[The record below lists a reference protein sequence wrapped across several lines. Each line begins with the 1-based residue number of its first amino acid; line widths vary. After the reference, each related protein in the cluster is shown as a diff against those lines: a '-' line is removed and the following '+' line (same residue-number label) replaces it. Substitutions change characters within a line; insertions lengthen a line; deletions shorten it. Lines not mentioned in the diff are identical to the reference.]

1 MQINPLTEVK
11 NKTSFSQKLYL
22 DLANKA
28 NDLEMNFML
37 FADVFKYNTN
47 VVGEKMAISVDVFNA
62 SKEEVKNSKVLMEE
76 FLEKKLNYIVGQSNE
91 ITLPNVGDSGSVL
104 TLTGANSDLFPATFS
119 LSNNQVMLDLPGEA
133 NDASLTSNRVK
144 VTEFSI
150 IHISSLPAIR
160 VTLALSSINL
170 PAITLTNNF
179 SYVISQ

>member
-1 MQINPLTEVK
+1 M
-11 NKTSFSQKLYL
+11 
-22 DLANKA
+22 
-28 NDLEMNFML
+28 
-37 FADVFKYNTN
+37 
-47 VVGEKMAISVDVFNA
+47 
-62 SKEEVKNSKVLMEE
+62 NSKSKIKNIMRGFTLIEAIIYSALLALFLFSSIFFASNILGANTRVTERNELLVNQE

>member
-1 MQINPLTEVK
+1 MRGFTLIEAIIYSALLALFL
-11 NKTSFSQKLYL
+11 FSSI
-22 DLANKA
+22 
-28 NDLEMNFML
+28 L
-37 FADVFKYNTN
+37 FASNILGANTRVTERN
-47 VVGEKMAISVDVFNA
+47 ELLVNQ
-62 SKEEVKNSKVLMEE
+62 E

-104 TLTGANSDLFPATFS
+104 TLTGANSDLFPATFF
-119 LSNNQVMLDLPGEA
+119 LSNNQVILNLPDEV
-133 NDASLTSNRVK
+133 NDAPLTSNRVK

>member
-1 MQINPLTEVK
+1 M
-11 NKTSFSQKLYL
+11 
-22 DLANKA
+22 
-28 NDLEMNFML
+28 
-37 FADVFKYNTN
+37 
-47 VVGEKMAISVDVFNA
+47 
-62 SKEEVKNSKVLMEE
+62 NSKSKIKNIMRGFTLIEAIIYSALLALFLFSSILFVSNILGANTRVTERNELLVNQE

>member
-1 MQINPLTEVK
+1 MNSKSKIK
-11 NKTSFSQKLYL
+11 NIMRGFTLIEAIIYSALLALFLFSSI
-22 DLANKA
+22 
-28 NDLEMNFML
+28 L
-37 FADVFKYNTN
+37 FASNILGANTRVTERN
-47 VVGEKMAISVDVFNA
+47 ELLVNQ
-62 SKEEVKNSKVLMEE
+62 E

-104 TLTGANSDLFPATFS
+104 TLTGANSDVFPATFS

>member
-1 MQINPLTEVK
+1 MNSKSKIK
-11 NKTSFSQKLYL
+11 NIMRGFTLIEAIIYSALLALFLFSSI
-22 DLANKA
+22 
-28 NDLEMNFML
+28 L
-37 FADVFKYNTN
+37 FASNILGANTRVTERN
-47 VVGEKMAISVDVFNA
+47 ELLVNQ
-62 SKEEVKNSKVLMEE
+62 E

>member
-1 MQINPLTEVK
+1 MRGFTLIEAIIYSALLALFL
-11 NKTSFSQKLYL
+11 FSSI
-22 DLANKA
+22 
-28 NDLEMNFML
+28 L
-37 FADVFKYNTN
+37 FASNILGANTRVTERN
-47 VVGEKMAISVDVFNA
+47 ELLVNQ
-62 SKEEVKNSKVLMEE
+62 E